1 MASGYPSDYEDI
13 FQLILNLVEEVKRE
27 GNSERRI
34 TADELESYFHRLTM
48 GSLGEYEFMRRMAFF
63 GHPVMRI
70 AALPVLWREYS
81 QPVSPDFIVGIGQ
94 EKVCVEVKNYKWD
107 NSTSGVI
114 IPKRSADNCVRFKN
128 FFKYDRACLAVK
140 RFERWYLLDLEKVE
154 KVSCFDNSYLI
165 SYEQMSQADML
176 NESGVIFRLW
186 TPAQSQEAAAKYAPL
201 PEGFT
206 NEGVLYSDLSR
217 EEHQDR
223 ICLRFCSGNGD
234 SRPNGDNCQAREVD
248 GIQLEIIK
256 IVFGAIESNLKEVYS
271 CGYDWQAAF
280 DMNIE
285 DVIPS
290 VFSIHDRLHGEVS
303 ADELQGNID
312 TLASSGIMFNAGRTD
327 CLFYLYRFATKLY
340 KELSEHLQK
349 DGLTF
354 KDIMAYMKAVHSFK
368 KVF

>member
-27 GNSERRI
+27 GNSDRRI

-48 GSLGEYEFMRRMAFF
+48 GSLGEYEFMRRMAFS

-107 NSTSGVI
+107 NNTSGVV
-114 IPKRSADNCVRFKN
+114 IPKRSADNCLQFKN
-128 FFKYDRACLAVK
+128 FFNYDRACLAVK

-154 KVSCFDNSYLI
+154 KAACYDNSYLI
-165 SYEQMSQADML
+165 SYEQMSHADML
-176 NESGVIFRLW
+176 NESGVIFQLW
-186 TPAQSQEAAAKYAPL
+186 TPTKYQKAASRYAPI
-201 PEGFT
+201 PDGFT
-206 NEGVLYSDLSR
+206 NEGILYSDIRLES
-217 EEHQDR
+217 QDYIR
-223 ICLRFCSGNGD
+223 LRFCSGSGD
-234 SRPNGDNCQAREVD
+234 SLPRDEDCLVRQYKST
-248 GIQLEIIK
+248 QMEIIN
-256 IVFGAIESNLKEVYS
+256 IVYQTIESNLKEVYS

-290 VFSIHDRLHGEVS
+290 VFSIHDRLRSEVS
-303 ADELQGNID
+303 ADELQGDID
-312 TLASSGIMFNAGRTD
+312 TLASSGIMFNAGRKD
-327 CLFYLYRFATKLY
+327 CLFYLYRIATRLY
-340 KELSEHLQK
+340 TELSEHLQK